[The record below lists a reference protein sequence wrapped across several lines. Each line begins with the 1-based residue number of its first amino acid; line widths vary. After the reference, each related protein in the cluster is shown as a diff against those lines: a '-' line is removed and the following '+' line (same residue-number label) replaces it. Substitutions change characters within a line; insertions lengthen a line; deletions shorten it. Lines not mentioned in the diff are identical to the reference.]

1 MGAMDAT
8 SMSRACAQG
17 TCTCVQVS
25 LCPPRVFILPT
36 WRYAPVFYFFFFEG
50 AFSFAG
56 DAGCLAPHACLVLRF
71 LPTFCLLGKSS
82 HTCCPI
88 DTPKW

>member
-8 SMSRACAQG
+8 SMSRAHAQG

-36 WRYAPVFYFFFFEG
+36 WRYAPVFFFFFFFF
-50 AFSFAG
+50 FSFAG
-56 DAGCLAPHACLVLRF
+56 DAGCLIHACLVLRF